1 MIISHLYWSWFH
13 WLSQNASVC
22 PFQNQKVKDTDNQK
36 NSRENNGEQWHNEL
50 AFLVDVWQGIAIMLC
65 EYGATGSILMWD
77 ALTDAFGNLDELAT
91 IDLFML
97 YFTTDYE
104 KRVKV

>member
-1 MIISHLYWSWFH
+1 
-13 WLSQNASVC
+13 
-22 PFQNQKVKDTDNQK
+22 
-36 NSRENNGEQWHNEL
+36 
-50 AFLVDVWQGIAIMLC
+50 MLC
-65 EYGATGSILMWD
+65 EYGATGSILMRD